1 MVGGLG
7 ARLGV
12 LMTRL
17 RWTLTLPLI
26 ADLELLLTWGS
37 HPHGLAVVLIA
48 GLIAGAVLTSVHH
61 AEILAHQ
68 VGEPL
73 GSLLLAVAVTVIEV
87 GLIVALMVSGGPG
100 SDALAR
106 DTVFSAVMICLNG
119 IAGGALLLSAMR
131 ERLAVFNPEGTGAA
145 LAAVSTVAVLCLVLP
160 RFTTSH
166 PGPVFTGAQLT
177 FAALASL
184 AVYVVFVL
192 TQTGRYRDFFLP
204 VERGAP
210 EDGAATEE
218 EHAAPPGARA
228 AVISAAG
235 LLLALVAVVGLAKV
249 ESGAIKDGVHALGL
263 PDTVVGVVIAL
274 LVLLPESIAALR
286 QAAARRVQ
294 ISLNLAYGSAM
305 ASIGL
310 TIPVIAVASHWI
322 DGPLVLGLEP
332 TQMVLLAITVVVSTL
347 TVVPGRA
354 KTLHGA
360 LHLVLLAAFLFLAA
374 SP

>member
-1 MVGGLG
+1 MLH
-7 ARLGV
+7 R

-17 RWTLTLPLI
+17 RWSLTLPLV
-26 ADLELLLTWGS
+26 ADAELLLTWGS

-48 GLIAGAVLTSVHH
+48 GLIAAAVLTSVHH
-61 AEILAHQ
+61 AEVLAHQ
-68 VGEPL
+68 VGEPV

-87 GLIVALMVSGGPG
+87 GLIVALMVSGG
-100 SDALAR
+100 SSSEALAR

-119 IAGGALLLSAMR
+119 IAGGALLLSAHR
-131 ERLAVFNPEGTGAA
+131 ERLAVFNPEGSGAA

-184 AVYVVFVL
+184 AVYVLFVL

-204 VERGAP
+204 VET
-210 EDGAATEE
+210 GAAGAADER
-218 EHAAPPGARA
+218 HADQPGRRA
-228 AVISAAG
+228 AVISAVA
-235 LLLALVAVVGLAKV
+235 LLAALVAVVGLAKV

-263 PDTVVGVVIAL
+263 PETVVGVVIAV

-310 TIPVIAVASHWI
+310 TIPSIALASRWI
-322 DGPLVLGLEP
+322 HGPLVLGLEP
-332 TQMVLLAITVVVSTL
+332 TQMVLLAITLVVSTL

-354 KTLHGA
+354 KTLHGG
-360 LHLVLLAAFLFLAA
+360 LHLALLAAFLFLAA